1 MPYEGVVSAADGLFR
16 ARGSADSD
24 DSDRGAGNCLNLLI
38 IKRFPQS
45 KVKHTTDLAS
55 NASNVDSKKREKD
68 SEDPF
73 ISGAGLYVN
82 INLRTYQ
89 VKRQKKG
96 THTLGGVATLER
108 TGVALVRRC
117 VGGVVAGEGG
127 GGRKN
132 GESKHKEGGCTS
144 EHIEQGSALKGVE
157 MLNCLERKPR
167 DASLLYFEWICYF
180 TQKLTPRHWSTLI
193 NTWAVNML
201 PCER

>member
-1 MPYEGVVSAADGLFR
+1 MLKHRHPFKLLSLDLKTFVSSAIPPVAHPFAAPTRLRERSPHTPRSLGLESSLYR
-16 ARGSADSD
+16 D
-24 DSDRGAGNCLNLLI
+24 
-38 IKRFPQS
+38 
-45 KVKHTTDLAS
+45 AS
-55 NASNVDSKKREKD
+55 
-68 SEDPF
+68 
-73 ISGAGLYVN
+73 
-82 INLRTYQ
+82 
-89 VKRQKKG
+89 
-96 THTLGGVATLER
+96 
-108 TGVALVRRC
+108 
-117 VGGVVAGEGG
+117 GEGG

-157 MLNCLERKPR
+157 MLNCLERKLR